1 MKTKINKIII
11 AAAVLFAAGLSN
23 ISAIAQESD
32 GVMTPARANVY
43 VQASGMYSTSS
54 QFDYDLSDT
63 LINLTDTAMNADQSG
78 VGNRIHLDFRRIDS
92 DGTMIVPNPVPERG
106 LPTFGTS
113 AELIKAGDLF
123 LIFNPL
129 TGIFPN
135 AVSSGPWR
143 VYRRASDMA
152 LVLATVNANPAET
165 AGTGEFFLDANF
177 TETTEVVHGS
187 QGLID
192 AVCDTANGYE
202 LNPNDS
208 TSCVIPAN
216 CGDNATRNSDDITM
230 CVCNSGHEFV
240 ADSTTTCKPIV
251 ILTEDDC
258 ENTQYFDE
266 NENICKDRTAEN
278 CGNTQ
283 VFSPANGGGGF
294 CQTPAIY
301 LAANSTLIS
310 PTYTA
315 ASCERAGWIP
325 SITINSGNTAAAEL
339 CGIPV
344 VRDDSAL
351 MSAAI
356 ASGRVGAEFAP
367 LQFNEDD
374 PVGGCII
381 RESSGFADLPNCNDP
396 QLFGVGGFP
405 QMPEDFDVARDR
417 LTVVFIADGNNR
429 YFADGGEVFVRR
441 TGGDGES
448 DAKDLAH
455 IGAGIFLVGAIAV
468 FLSSGEVPD
477 FNFTPEFGYSATESG
492 YAANIG
498 GRADFR
504 KDKWHLYYLANQTNA
519 NGEFGDFRYTSGGK
533 YTADLW
539 TATFSESV
547 AGETADYDLSLSA
560 NLQNEVWK
568 ISPVY
573 RLHSEYE
580 KGETE
585 TRNELNLQGDFRYNK
600 WTIRPTAGFQW
611 RSFGGFAENARF
623 QINAVHRF

>member
-32 GVMTPARANVY
+32 GVMTPATANVY
-43 VQASGMYSTSS
+43 QRPTYTRFGVD
-54 QFDYDLSDT
+54 FSDT
-63 LINLTDTAMNADQSG
+63 IPA
-78 VGNRIHLDFRRIDS
+78 IIDS
-92 DGTMIVPNPVPERG
+92 IRTASSAF
-106 LPTFGTS
+106 PTEFGAAS
-113 AELIKAGDLF
+113 SLISRQNDEDNLF
-123 LIFNPL
+123 LIQPDVNNL
-129 TGIFPN
+129 GSTNNLLLFPDN
-135 AVSSGPWR
+135 GKEMEVGDRFILINGGFP
-143 VYRRASDMA
+143 V
-152 LVLATVNANPAET
+152 ATVYMYTATGNEFAFAESTGNTAAT
-165 AGTGEFFLDANF
+165 AGTGEFFLDADF
-177 TETTEVVHGS
+177 AETPQPVAGS
-187 QGLID
+187 QGLNPVQCMDGFISND
-192 AVCDTANGYE
+192 DITCE
-202 LNPNDS
+202 L
-208 TSCVIPAN
+208 IPAN
-216 CGDNATRNSDDITM
+216 CGANAINDSADVTM
-230 CVCNSGHEFV
+230 CVCENTETHKFV
-240 ADSTTTCKPIV
+240 DGSTTECEPRI

-258 ENTQYFDE
+258 ENTQYLDE

-278 CGNTQ
+278 CENTQ

-356 ASGRVGAEFAP
+356 ASAAVGAEFAP

>member
-1 MKTKINKIII
+1 MKTKIQKIII

-32 GVMTPARANVY
+32 GVMTPATANLY
-43 VQASGMYSTSS
+43 QRSTSNERGV
-54 QFDYDLSDT
+54 DYNRP
-63 LINLTDTAMNADQSG
+63 ITDVIAQVRDISMRSG
-78 VGNRIHLDFRRIDS
+78 LRDYEAGGSLFNRINDDDPATGIGANEDMLGTENNLLLFGP
-92 DGTMIVPNPVPERG
+92 DGNQQEMTPGDRFVVFN
-106 LPTFGTS
+106 LFGT
-113 AELIKAGDLF
+113 
-123 LIFNPL
+123 
-129 TGIFPN
+129 
-135 AVSSGPWR
+135 R
-143 VYRRASDMA
+143 V
-152 LVLATVNANPAET
+152 ATVYMYTATDNDFYFADNTGNTAAEP
-165 AGTGEFFLDANF
+165 GTDEFFLDAEFN
-177 TETTEVVHGS
+177 EIAEPAAGS
-187 QGLID
+187 QGFVR
-192 AVCDTANGYE
+192 AECNPGYE
-202 LNPNDS
+202 LQDDM
-208 TSCVIPAN
+208 TSCLIFATCGENAINDPAD
-216 CGDNATRNSDDITM
+216 GTM
-230 CVCNSGHEFV
+230 CVCENTETHQFV
-240 ADSTTTCKPIV
+240 DGSTTTCELIV

-258 ENTQYFDE
+258 ENTQYLDE

-396 QLFGVGGFP
+396 QLFGGGGFP

>member
-1 MKTKINKIII
+1 MKTKIQKIII

-32 GVMTPARANVY
+32 GVMTPA
-43 VQASGMYSTSS
+43 
-54 QFDYDLSDT
+54 
-63 LINLTDTAMNADQSG
+63 TAEVFQRPTVIRTFSG
-78 VGNRIHLDFRRIDS
+78 VDIISGDSLLDIIASITLAGDAAGFSQTYGVAARVIQRQNPDDGDSRITPNLDMV
-92 DGTMIVPNPVPERG
+92 GMNGYLLYPATNGEEM
-106 LPTFGTS
+106 
-113 AELIKAGDLF
+113 KAGDRMLFFESSSLF
-123 LIFNPL
+123 LTAYVYTA
-129 TGIFPN
+129 TG
-135 AVSSGPWR
+135 GGL
-143 VYRRASDMA
+143 A
-152 LVLATVNANPAET
+152 LAEIPGNTAAT

-177 TETTEVVHGS
+177 NEIAEPAAGS
-187 QGLID
+187 QGLNPVQCM
-192 AVCDTANGYE
+192 AGYE
-202 LNPNDS
+202 SNDDI
-208 TSCVIPAN
+208 TCELIPAN
-216 CGDNATRNSDDITM
+216 CGENAINDSADVTM
-230 CVCNSGHEFV
+230 CVCENTETHKFV
-240 ADSTTTCKPIV
+240 DGSTTECEPRI

-258 ENTQYFDE
+258 ENTQYLDE

-278 CGNTQ
+278 CENTQ

-396 QLFGVGGFP
+396 QLFGDGGFP

>member
-23 ISAIAQESD
+23 ISAIAQES
-32 GVMTPARANVY
+32 VMTPATAEVYQRPTYIRPAGANNINFGDSVI
-43 VQASGMYSTSS
+43 VIVEGIGILGGGDYS
-54 QFDYDLSDT
+54 F
-63 LINLTDTAMNADQSG
+63 
-78 VGNRIHLDFRRIDS
+78 VGSLLNRINDDDPEGGSDINTTMLLDGLLLYGPIGQQRKMAPGDRFQIIRTDSTRITAYMYTATD
-92 DGTMIVPNPVPERG
+92 NQ
-106 LPTFGTS
+106 FYF
-113 AELIKAGDLF
+113 AE
-123 LIFNPL
+123 N
-129 TGIFPN
+129 TGN
-135 AVSSGPWR
+135 TA
-143 VYRRASDMA
+143 ATADM
-152 LVLATVNANPAET
+152 
-165 AGTGEFFLDANF
+165 GEFFLDAEFN
-177 TETTEVVHGS
+177 EIAEPAAGS
-187 QGLID
+187 QGFVR
-192 AVCDTANGYE
+192 AECNSGYQ
-202 LNPNDS
+202 LQPDM
-208 TSCVIPAN
+208 TSCLIFATCGENAINDPAD
-216 CGDNATRNSDDITM
+216 GTM
-230 CVCNSGHEFV
+230 CVCENTETHQFV
-240 ADSTTTCKPIV
+240 DGSTTTCKPIV

-258 ENTQYFDE
+258 ENTQYLDE

-278 CGNTQ
+278 CENTQ

-396 QLFGVGGFP
+396 QLFGDGGFP

>member
-32 GVMTPARANVY
+32 GVMTPATANLY
-43 VQASGMYSTSS
+43 QRSTSNERGV
-54 QFDYDLSDT
+54 DYNRP
-63 LINLTDTAMNADQSG
+63 ITDVIAQVRDISMRSG
-78 VGNRIHLDFRRIDS
+78 LRDYEAGGSLFNRINDDDPATGIGANEDML
-92 DGTMIVPNPVPERG
+92 GTENNLLLFGPDDNQQEMTPGDRFVVFNV
-106 LPTFGTS
+106 FGT
-113 AELIKAGDLF
+113 
-123 LIFNPL
+123 
-129 TGIFPN
+129 
-135 AVSSGPWR
+135 R
-143 VYRRASDMA
+143 V
-152 LVLATVNANPAET
+152 ATVYMYTATDNDFYFADNTGNTAAEP
-165 AGTGEFFLDANF
+165 GTDEFFLDANF
-177 TETTEVVHGS
+177 NEIAEPVAGS
-187 QGLID
+187 QGFTP
-192 AVCDTANGYE
+192 AVCNSGYV
-202 LNPNDS
+202 LNPDDM
-208 TSCVIPAN
+208 TSCIMPAN
-216 CGDNATRNSDDITM
+216 CGANAINDSADVTM
-230 CVCNSGHEFV
+230 CVCENTETHKFV
-240 ADSTTTCKPIV
+240 DGSTTECEPRI

-258 ENTQYFDE
+258 ENTQYLDE

-477 FNFTPEFGYSATESG
+477 FNFTPEFGYSATDSG